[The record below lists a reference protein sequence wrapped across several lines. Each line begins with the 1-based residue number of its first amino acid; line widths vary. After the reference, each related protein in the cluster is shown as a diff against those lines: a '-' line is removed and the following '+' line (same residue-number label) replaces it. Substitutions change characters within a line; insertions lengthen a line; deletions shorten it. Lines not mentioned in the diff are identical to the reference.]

1 MVAGSYTAT
10 LCIAPEFTG
19 TIESFAA
26 FLGVIANI
34 ASATT
39 AGFINQTGSPSEWAL
54 IFIIT
59 ASIILLSGIFFLIFG
74 SGK

>member
-1 MVAGSYTAT
+1 MIAGSYTAT

-39 AGFINQTGSPSEWAL
+39 AGFINQTV
-54 IFIIT
+54 IFI
-59 ASIILLSGIFFLIFG
+59 SVYRPFQLD
-74 SGK
+74 